1 MTASVL
7 LAHMFMTA
15 TCPVCVRQ
23 RAEVAKLPP
32 ALQLRIMYTMIDTSK
47 GQPAPTPRG
56 VESPVSSVP
65 TTVLY
70 AYEADTSVSADATA
84 SANLT
89 PFTVRQL
96 RTGLLT
102 AEELTSMLD
111 GV

>member
-70 AYEADTSVSADATA
+70 AYEADTSVSADA
-84 SANLT
+84 S

-111 GV
+111 GL